1 MQEITERETELAAQV
16 FSSGNLVQG
25 QKEEDNLVQKEI
37 VVSDLAKEEMSVE
50 KLEAENTAM
59 RASFTPLYTKIGQNF
74 YEKTEGYEFA
84 IAAAVK
90 ELAELDKKIH
100 TNYLHILRL
109 KGIRYCPNCERIVDD
124 TTVFCGDC
132 GTRIDPLEDVDEG
145 SIRCSCCGAK
155 NSSEKHFCIKCGQKL
170 GEMIHCPH
178 CGIQLPANARFCEE
192 CGTKII

>member
-84 IAAAVK
+84 ITAAVK
-90 ELAELDKKIH
+90 ELAE
-100 TNYLHILRL
+100 
-109 KGIRYCPNCERIVDD
+109 
-124 TTVFCGDC
+124 
-132 GTRIDPLEDVDEG
+132 
-145 SIRCSCCGAK
+145 
-155 NSSEKHFCIKCGQKL
+155 
-170 GEMIHCPH
+170 
-178 CGIQLPANARFCEE
+178 
-192 CGTKII
+192 